1 MDVLTD
7 DHEREEV
14 VRKWWHENWLSL
26 TVGVVIAIGAMVGYR
41 QYQSYQNDT
50 SAKYAY
56 EMSTLQTKL
65 VLNPANT
72 TADAQKFIKEHED
85 IYGSLLALDLS
96 SIEAKQGNYDKALE
110 NALFAKKNGG
120 DLVSPNA
127 TLVAAQILT
136 EQKKFDEAVKEL
148 DSVKSEAYEIEK
160 QELLGDIYFA
170 RKDLD
175 KAHDA
180 YKKALDVS
188 ESKKISISPL
198 LQMKFDNLI
207 KDGETNEQLSG
218 QGITAGHQAA
228 PEVLPLH
235 HSAAQIRCCDHF
247 FQRTGPHDG
256 HHCQP
261 GASGLQLFWR
271 VRPAGH
277 WL

>member
-41 QYQSYQNDT
+41 QYQSYQSDT

-96 SIEAKQGNYDKALE
+96 SIEAKQGNYDKAL
-110 NALFAKKNGG
+110 
-120 DLVSPNA
+120 
-127 TLVAAQILT
+127 VAAQILT

-170 RKDLD
+170 KKDLD

-207 KDGETNEQLSG
+207 KDGDEPAFKRAQKLE
-218 QGITAGHQAA
+218 
-228 PEVLPLH
+228 EVIAS
-235 HSAAQIRCCDHF
+235 SASEIKK
-247 FQRTGPHDG
+247 
-256 HHCQP
+256 
-261 GASGLQLFWR
+261 
-271 VRPAGH
+271 
-277 WL
+277 

>member
-72 TADAQKFIKEHED
+72 TADAQKFIKDHED

-96 SIEAKQGNYDKALE
+96 SIEAKHGNYDKALE

-136 EQKKFDEAVKEL
+136 EQKKFVEAVKEL

-170 RKDLD
+170 KKDLD

-207 KDGETNEQLSG
+207 KDGDEPAFKRAQKLE
-218 QGITAGHQAA
+218 
-228 PEVLPLH
+228 EVIAS
-235 HSAAQIRCCDHF
+235 SASEIKK
-247 FQRTGPHDG
+247 
-256 HHCQP
+256 
-261 GASGLQLFWR
+261 
-271 VRPAGH
+271 
-277 WL
+277 

>member
-65 VLNPANT
+65 VLNPTNT

-110 NALFAKKNGG
+110 NRIHDKTVPIRDTYQRLQK
-120 DLVSPNA
+120 
-127 TLVAAQILT
+127 AQ
-136 EQKKFDEAVKEL
+136 KERNEVVQYKIG
-148 DSVKSEAYEIEK
+148 DSVTHPKF
-160 QELLGDIYFA
+160 GD
-170 RKDLD
+170 
-175 KAHDA
+175 
-180 YKKALDVS
+180 
-188 ESKKISISPL
+188 
-198 LQMKFDNLI
+198 
-207 KDGETNEQLSG
+207 
-218 QGITAGHQAA
+218 GI
-228 PEVLPLH
+228 VM
-235 HSAAQIRCCDHF
+235 
-247 FQRTGPHDG
+247 
-256 HHCQP
+256 
-261 GASGLQLFWR
+261 
-271 VRPAGH
+271 
-277 WL
+277 

>member
-110 NALFAKKNGG
+110 NALFAKKNGAPSSSS
-120 DLVSPNA
+120 DYQVHSRYHLRKWCD
-127 TLVAAQILT
+127 VAHH
-136 EQKKFDEAVKEL
+136 
-148 DSVKSEAYEIEK
+148 
-160 QELLGDIYFA
+160 
-170 RKDLD
+170 R
-175 KAHDA
+175 
-180 YKKALDVS
+180 
-188 ESKKISISPL
+188 P
-198 LQMKFDNLI
+198 
-207 KDGETNEQLSG
+207 ETVWSG
-218 QGITAGHQAA
+218 W
-228 PEVLPLH
+228 
-235 HSAAQIRCCDHF
+235 
-247 FQRTGPHDG
+247 
-256 HHCQP
+256 HCSN
-261 GASGLQLFWR
+261 G
-271 VRPAGH
+271 
-277 WL
+277 